1 MQHLP
6 WEEVNLTR
14 LTGTLA
20 TPVNPILLRPAF
32 RSICHLKSQP
42 RNLKWLEIFRRFVQQ
57 DIFWVVLVDEMTS
70 TYSSA
75 PPMLYQLLTWKSWPA
90 QPPLLSVLLLLC
102 LTKVNKGELSITLTV
117 PQLRLMD
124 PWWSNPSLP
133 GSPRRSFNLKGM
145 LLFRQAQWAMT
156 YFDPR
161 IGSEGKLTPEAGKPQ
176 DRSTKVLTV
185 RSQWGIDRCKKTG
198 VLFQMKISV
207 CEKVSQSQVT
217 EKATDEMPC

>member
-1 MQHLP
+1 
-6 WEEVNLTR
+6 
-14 LTGTLA
+14 
-20 TPVNPILLRPAF
+20 
-32 RSICHLKSQP
+32 
-42 RNLKWLEIFRRFVQQ
+42 
-57 DIFWVVLVDEMTS
+57 MTS

-145 LLFRQAQWAMT
+145 LLFRQAQWAIT

-185 RSQWGIDRCKKTG
+185 RSQWGIDRCKK
-198 VLFQMKISV
+198 VYCSRWKSQYVKKCLSRRWLKRQPMR
-207 CEKVSQSQVT
+207 CPVSGAKDIKSGGGRWVGGSMFFFIGQ
-217 EKATDEMPC
+217 CF